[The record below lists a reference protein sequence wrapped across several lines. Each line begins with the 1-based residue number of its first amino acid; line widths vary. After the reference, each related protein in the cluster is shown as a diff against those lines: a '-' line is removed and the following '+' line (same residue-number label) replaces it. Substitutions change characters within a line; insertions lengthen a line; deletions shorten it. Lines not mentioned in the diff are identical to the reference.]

1 MSDQLLYAAAATF
14 EAARQVTLLPEGHRS
29 RRLHGHSFLANVR
42 VALPDGWA
50 PFPGGDVD
58 ELRTRLE
65 TVLAPLDYHHLND
78 KLEQPTDENL
88 ARWVRRRLDLED
100 IDNVGLQSTMH
111 EGADLDR
118 LDHAHIWRRYVF
130 QSAHRLPNVPPGHK
144 CGRMHGHGL
153 LRKSWSALDL
163 TIHSPPCLTPP

>member
-1 MSDQLLYAAAATF
+1 MSEQLLCAAAATF

-50 PFPGGDVD
+50 PFPGGEVD

-65 TVLAPLDYHHLND
+65 AVLAPLDYHHLND
-78 KLEQPTDENL
+78 KLDQPTDENL
-88 ARWVRRRLDLED
+88 ARWVRRRLDLEN

-118 LDHAHIWRRYVF
+118 LDRAHIWRRYVF

-144 CGRMHGHGL
+144 CGRM
-153 LRKSWSALDL
+153 
-163 TIHSPPCLTPP
+163 